1 MKIITYIQLMPG
13 KPPAMV
19 VLLFILFSFP
29 VTAKEKQKNQKAVH
43 TDFISYLVNNDHEGV
58 ENILQHYD
66 KFLLNVDP
74 LFLDWANAILEHQK
88 KNYSESIRYYR
99 KVISA
104 RPDWFS
110 ARLQLAT
117 VLYLNKDI
125 LSAEEQL
132 RKLRSEKLSGDAAS
146 LIDRY
151 IAKIQKTDHW
161 SFRGGFT
168 YLNEKNIN
176 NVPPSGRTIG
186 RWKSGKPQSGKGM
199 MYWGE
204 AEKTFS
210 LPNNIFGTTRLTASG
225 KTYWNNHPYDELD
238 GSIGLGVGYRNVNT
252 MIQFIPFYEKSYYGG
267 GQSSDGGLQPY
278 SNTIGIK
285 IESKLQLSPSWRL
298 YSDFKTGK
306 NEYKKRN
313 YIDGKS
319 YSLNETIFYF
329 PDSRQ
334 YISAGLGYSMVR
346 TETKDNSFDK
356 TAFRTGWMYEW
367 NSGISTLLQAVYGYK
382 SYRAGDFWGIKQ
394 VNHEYSTSV
403 TVWHRDIYFLGITP
417 KITWNYQRTDSN
429 HPFHDTERNRLFLS
443 FSKYF

>member
-1 MKIITYIQLMPG
+1 MKVIKYIRLIPER
-13 KPPAMV
+13 PPAIV
-19 VLLFILFSFP
+19 FLLFILFSFP
-29 VTAKEKQKNQKAVH
+29 VAARETKKYQEALN
-43 TDFISYLVNNDHEGV
+43 TDFINYLMNNDPEGV
-58 ENILQHYD
+58 KNTLVQSD
-66 KFLLNVDP
+66 KNFLNVDP
-74 LFLDWANAILEHQK
+74 LFLDWANAILERQK
-88 KNYSESIRYYR
+88 NNYSESIWYYR
-99 KVISA
+99 KIISA
-104 RPDWFS
+104 RPEWFS

-117 VLYLNKDI
+117 VLYLNQDI

-132 RKLRSEKLSGDAAS
+132 RKLRNEKLSEDAAS

-186 RWKSGKPQSGKGM
+186 RWKPGKSQSGKGV

-210 LPNNIFGTTRLTASG
+210 LPNNIFGITRLTTSG

-238 GSIGLGVGYRNVNT
+238 GSIGLGIGYRNVNA

-267 GQSSDGGLQPY
+267 GQSSNGGLQSY
-278 SNTIGIK
+278 SDTMGIK
-285 IESKLQLSPSWRL
+285 TESQLQLSPRWRL

-306 NEYKKRN
+306 NEYKKRT
-313 YIDGKS
+313 YLDGHS
-319 YSLNETIFYF
+319 FSLNETLIYF
-329 PDSRQ
+329 PNSRQ

-346 TETKDNSFDK
+346 TEAKDSSFDK

-367 NSGISTLLQAVYGYK
+367 TGGISTLLQAAYGYK
-382 SYRAGDFWGIKQ
+382 AYRAGDFWGIRQ
-394 VNHEYSTSV
+394 INHEYSTSV
-403 TVWHRDIYFLGITP
+403 TVWHRDIYFWGITP
-417 KITWNYQRTDSN
+417 KITWNYQRNDSN